1 LTLVPFTQ
9 YDLNTKELMNGLLLL
24 LQVEETGQILQD
36 SLNAVAAD
44 GMNSAGGELSIWELT
59 KAGGWWIMG
68 PLALMSIIA
77 IYIFVERFLA
87 TQKATKDE
95 SGFMNDLLDLIHDA
109 KVDAAKQ
116 LCKKQ
121 DTPLSIMLEKGLTRL
136 GRPLPDVNQAIE
148 NVGKLEVSK
157 LEKNVAALATI
168 SGAAPMIG
176 FLGTVVGM
184 VRVFFDMANGGN
196 SLDIGLL
203 SDGMYQAMVTTIAG
217 LIVGIIGYIAY
228 NIIVARIAKLVFILE
243 ARASEFMDLLHE
255 PAS

>member
-1 LTLVPFTQ
+1 MSAIPF
-9 YDLNTKELMNGLLLL
+9 L
-24 LQVEETGQILQD
+24 LQINEVGQMAQD
-36 SLNAVAAD
+36 SLNMV
-44 GMNSAGGELSIWELT
+44 SEAGAGLENGEMSIWELT

-68 PLALMSIIA
+68 PLGLMSILA
-77 IYIFVERFLA
+77 IYIFVERFLVI
-87 TQKATKDE
+87 QKATKDE
-95 SGFMNDLLDLIHDA
+95 TGFMNDIHDLISEGKVESA
-109 KVDAAKQ
+109 KE
-116 LCKKQ
+116 LCLRQ
-121 DTPLSIMLEKGLTRL
+121 ESPLSKMIQKGLNRL
-136 GRPLPDVNQAIE
+136 GRPLADVNAAIE
-148 NVGKLEVSK
+148 NVGKLEVTK

-184 VRVFFDMANGGN
+184 VQVFFDMANGGN

-228 NIIVARIAKLVFILE
+228 NIIVARIEKVVFILE
-243 ARASEFMDLLHE
+243 ARATEFMDLLHE

>member
-1 LTLVPFTQ
+1 
-9 YDLNTKELMNGLLLL
+9 MNGLLLL
-24 LQVEETGQILQD
+24 LQIEETGQVMLD
-36 SLNAVAAD
+36 TLNEAAA
-44 GMNSAGGELSIWELT
+44 AGENVVDGELSIWELT

-68 PLALMSIIA
+68 PLAIMSVLA
-77 IYIFVERFLA
+77 VYIFIERFLA
-87 TQKATKDE
+87 IQKATKDE
-95 SGFMNDLLDLIHDA
+95 SDFMSDMLDLIHDT
-109 KVDAAKQ
+109 KINAAKK

-121 DTPLSIMLEKGLTRL
+121 DSPLSVMLEKGLSRL
-136 GRPLPDVNQAIE
+136 GRPLPDINQAIE
-148 NVGKLEVSK
+148 TVGRLEVSK

-168 SGAAPMIG
+168 AGAAPMIG

-228 NIIVARIAKLVFILE
+228 NIIVARIEKVVFILE
-243 ARASEFMDLLHE
+243 ARATEFMDLLHE

>member
-1 LTLVPFTQ
+1 
-9 YDLNTKELMNGLLLL
+9 MNGLLLL
-24 LQVEETGQILQD
+24 LQVEEAGQILQD
-36 SLNAVAAD
+36 TMNNAAAA
-44 GMNSAGGELSIWELT
+44 GMESVSGELSIWELT

-77 IYIFVERFLA
+77 MYIFVERFLA
-87 TQKATKDE
+87 IQKATKDE
-95 SGFMNDLLDLIHDA
+95 SGFMNDLQDLIHDA
-109 KVDAAKQ
+109 KIDAAKK
-116 LCKKQ
+116 LCQKQ
-121 DTPLSIMLEKGLTRL
+121 ETPLAVMLQKGLSRL
-136 GRPLPDVNQAIE
+136 GRPLPDINQAIE
-148 NVGKLEVSK
+148 TVGKLEVSK

-168 SGAAPMIG
+168 AGAAPMIG

-217 LIVGIIGYIAY
+217 LIVGIMGYIAY
-228 NIIVARIAKLVFILE
+228 NIIVARIEKVVFILE
-243 ARASEFMDLLHE
+243 ARATEFMDLLHE

>member
-1 LTLVPFTQ
+1 MIGIP
-9 YDLNTKELMNGLLLL
+9 LL
-24 LQVEETGQILQD
+24 LQVQEAAHVVQD
-36 SLNAVAAD
+36 TVGTAVANGTAEV
-44 GMNSAGGELSIWELT
+44 GKEISLWELT
-59 KAGGWWIMG
+59 KAGGWAIMG

-77 IYIFVERFLA
+77 IYIFIERFMA
-87 TQKATKDE
+87 TQKAIKDE
-95 SGFMNDLLDLIHDA
+95 SAFMNDLMDLVHDA
-109 KVDAAKQ
+109 KIDAAKD
-116 LCKKQ
+116 LCNRQ
-121 DTPLSIMLEKGLTRL
+121 ESPLSKMLEKGLSRL

-168 SGAAPMIG
+168 SGSAPMIG

-196 SLDIGLL
+196 SLDIGML

-228 NIIVARIAKLVFILE
+228 NIIVARIEKVVFILE
-243 ARASEFMDLLHE
+243 ARATEFMDLLHE

>member
-1 LTLVPFTQ
+1 MGALTF
-9 YDLNTKELMNGLLLL
+9 M
-24 LQVEETGQILQD
+24 LQINEVGQLAQD
-36 SLNAVAAD
+36 SLNAMAEAGQGMVD
-44 GMNSAGGELSIWELT
+44 GEMSIWELT

-68 PLALMSIIA
+68 PLAIMSVLA
-77 IYIFVERFLA
+77 VYIFVERYLVIH
-87 TQKATKDE
+87 KATKDE
-95 SGFMNDLLDLIHDA
+95 TGFMNDIRDLISDG
-109 KVDAAKQ
+109 KVDAAKN
-116 LCKKQ
+116 LCQKQ
-121 DTPLSIMLEKGLTRL
+121 DTPLSKMIEKGLARL
-136 GRPLPDVNQAIE
+136 GRPLQDVNIAIE
-148 NVGKLEVSK
+148 TIGRLEVSK

-184 VRVFFDMANGGN
+184 VQVFFDMANGGN

-228 NIIVARIAKLVFILE
+228 NVIVARIEKVVFILE
-243 ARASEFMDLLHE
+243 ARATEFMDLLYE